1 MENAPMEND
10 SPAPARSGLKGRN
23 ALIGIIVAAYAIF
36 DFDDPVMVV
45 VLVAAIF
52 LNPLVVFVGAV
63 LLILAF
69 NLWACHWIDR
79 QWDGWMAGER
89 GEKIE
94 AKLSKLRTGRFMRHP
109 VRWVT
114 SGSSFLFAFAATLL
128 NPALVTV
135 VARLLGG
142 QRVGERKILVT
153 SLTYAIAASLVFTAI
168 GYGIG
173 QAVS

>member
-1 MENAPMEND
+1 M
-10 SPAPARSGLKGRN
+10 
-23 ALIGIIVAAYAIF
+23 
-36 DFDDPVMVV
+36 
-45 VLVAAIF
+45 
-52 LNPLVVFVGAV
+52 

-89 GEKIE
+89 GQKIE

-135 VARLLGG
+135 AAHLLGG
-142 QRVGERKILVT
+142 QRVGEQKIFVA

-173 QAVS
+173 KAVS

>member
-1 MENAPMEND
+1 M
-10 SPAPARSGLKGRN
+10 
-23 ALIGIIVAAYAIF
+23 
-36 DFDDPVMVV
+36 
-45 VLVAAIF
+45 
-52 LNPLVVFVGAV
+52 

-89 GEKIE
+89 GQKIE

-114 SGSSFLFAFAATLL
+114 SGSSFLFAFAA
-128 NPALVTV
+128 ALVTV
-135 VARLLGG
+135 VAHLLGG
-142 QRVGERKILVT
+142 QRVGERKIFVA

-173 QAVS
+173 KAVS